1 MGTRSSTIVIETGH
15 SVEFVLV
22 NIYRQ
27 FDGYP
32 SGHGKELAE
41 FIAPTQMVNGISLDN
56 KNTRIA
62 NGAGCF
68 AAQLIAHLKT
78 GPGGIYIERPVNE
91 CEHDYTYKIRI
102 NTYDPK
108 KPIQIEVWEW
118 DKKVMSGGVKKF
130 CNFCSPEKV
139 EA

>member
-15 SVEFVLV
+15 KVEFVLV

-41 FIAPTQMVNGISLDN
+41 FITPIKMVNGIVPGSEQR
-56 KNTRIA
+56 TA

-78 GPGGIYIERPVNE
+78 GPGHIYIDRPVNE

-102 NTYDPK
+102 NTY
-108 KPIQIEVWEW
+108 KPSTGIHLEVW
-118 DKKVMSGGVKKF
+118 DRKQKVFSGSPDEFSAF
-130 CNFCSPEKV
+130 CTEKV